1 MLTRYIGLI
10 AACVAVAWAAD
21 VADAQR
27 ERGPVAASEI
37 VARSIARPHAPL
49 EFTLIEMHVC
59 GSGEQGGRG
68 YLNSK
73 ADYRD
78 RGSLNVELAPGVRAE
93 LAERLGGDPV
103 DVLLNKRI
111 VVGGR
116 ARQVRIDWFLGGVPT
131 GEFYFQTQLRLESAA
146 YLEPAIEAGELSPA
160 DCADTIV

>member
-1 MLTRYIGLI
+1 M
-10 AACVAVAWAAD
+10 AVAWAAD